1 MQRLCHAQAMAELTW
16 TVLDSLRAS
25 NLLVNATIAIQAKIV
40 LFFFQTVLS
49 TLTRMQ
55 KIYDLILSFD
65 HYDQT
70 NLLFFALSLC
80 ISVLFCGALK
90 RRPFVLRAFLDAT
103 SREQR
108 GSGLRM
114 AQDELYLSRW
124 DIYVGSA

>member
-1 MQRLCHAQAMAELTW
+1 MQPLCHAQAMEELTW
-16 TVLDSLRAS
+16 TVLESLAAS

-40 LFFFQTVLS
+40 LFFSQIVLS

-55 KIYDLILSFD
+55 KTLSLDPLFRQ
-65 HYDQT
+65 YDQT
-70 NLLFFALSLC
+70 NLFFFFINFVYFLFVFR
-80 ISVLFCGALK
+80 VLK

-108 GSGLRM
+108 GSGLGM